1 MSDGQRDRFT
11 TQIRELQE
19 ADRQRHARGPARAL
33 LSHEDAAARRLRI
46 DWSVTPPDVPAFT
59 GSRSLRD
66 FPLRELAGYIDW
78 SPFFHTWELKG
89 TYPAILDH
97 PKFGPAAR
105 DLLRDGQALL
115 ERIIDGR
122 LLTARGVYGF
132 FPAAGVGDDI
142 ALYTDEKRNGELAR
156 FHTLRQQQEPSGE
169 QPRLALSDFIAPPEA
184 GRKDYLGAF
193 AVTAGIGA
201 EALVARFEK
210 EHDDYHAIMA
220 RALAD
225 RLAEAFAERLHEMAR
240 GDWGYGASEKL
251 SREDLLK
258 ERYRGIRP
266 AAGYPA
272 CPDHSEKRTLWTL
285 LDVERATSIRL
296 TESCAMLPAASVS
309 GLYFA
314 HPEARYFAVG
324 KIGRDQVAAY
334 AARKGA
340 PIEEVERWLMPV
352 LAYEPRPA
360 RAGRAG

>member
-1 MSDGQRDRFT
+1 
-11 TQIRELQE
+11 
-19 ADRQRHARGPARAL
+19 
-33 LSHEDAAARRLRI
+33 
-46 DWSVTPPDVPAFT
+46 
-59 GSRSLRD
+59 
-66 FPLRELAGYIDW
+66 
-78 SPFFHTWELKG
+78 
-89 TYPAILDH
+89 
-97 PKFGPAAR
+97 
-105 DLLRDGQALL
+105 
-115 ERIIDGR
+115 
-122 LLTARGVYGF
+122 VYGF